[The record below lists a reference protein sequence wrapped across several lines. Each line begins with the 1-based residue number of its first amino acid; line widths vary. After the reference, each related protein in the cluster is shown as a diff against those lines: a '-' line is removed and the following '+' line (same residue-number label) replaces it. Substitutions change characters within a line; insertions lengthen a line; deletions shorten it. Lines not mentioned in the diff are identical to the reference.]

1 MVCWSASTLAAECY
15 RLQKC
20 WISFWNF
27 RWQSNRKSSCQPH
40 TWLLSGWPLC
50 KNCEVSKPDLEAV
63 ILVWTSLISMFSASA
78 RVFAANE
85 LNFISNISLNL
96 VIFEFE
102 PYNSRIW
109 TLQHFELLWYNHWNG
124 IVWDSYIASTILTL
138 ICNGLRFYYPFS
150 NQFTLSISEHTIC
163 IANSIAIFNIIAHSW
178 FLPPCAV

>member
-1 MVCWSASTLAAECY
+1 MPRSASLRNYFELLPRDLTRDYIRQVLCSQSKGAEGNEVLLWMVCWSAPAAEWSK
-15 RLQKC
+15 LQKW

-78 RVFAANE
+78 RAFAADE

-102 PYNSRIW
+102 PYYRITGSGKTLKVRTLGCARRSPPTDPCPSFAKISR
-109 TLQHFELLWYNHWNG
+109 
-124 IVWDSYIASTILTL
+124 
-138 ICNGLRFYYPFS
+138 
-150 NQFTLSISEHTIC
+150 
-163 IANSIAIFNIIAHSW
+163 AN
-178 FLPPCAV
+178 

>member
-1 MVCWSASTLAAECY
+1 MPRSASPRNYIELLPRDLTRDYIRQVLCSQSKGAEGNEVCPTFISQKRMVCWSAPAPAAEWN

-50 KNCEVSKPDLEAV
+50 GNCEVSKPDLEAV
-63 ILVWTSLISMFSASA
+63 ILVWTSLISMFSGSA
-78 RVFAANE
+78 RAFAADE

-102 PYNSRIW
+102 PYNSGIW
-109 TLQHFELLWYNHWNG
+109 TL
-124 IVWDSYIASTILTL
+124 
-138 ICNGLRFYYPFS
+138 
-150 NQFTLSISEHTIC
+150 
-163 IANSIAIFNIIAHSW
+163 
-178 FLPPCAV
+178 

>member
-1 MVCWSASTLAAECY
+1 MPRSASLRNYFELLPRDLTEDYICQVLCCQSKGAKGNEVCPTFISQKWMVCWSAPAPVAEWS

-27 RWQSNRKSSCQPH
+27 GWQSNRKSSDQPH

-50 KNCEVSKPDLEAV
+50 KNCEVSKLDLEAV

-78 RVFAANE
+78 RAFAADE

-102 PYNSRIW
+102 PYNSGIW
-109 TLQHFELLWYNHWNG
+109 TL
-124 IVWDSYIASTILTL
+124 
-138 ICNGLRFYYPFS
+138 
-150 NQFTLSISEHTIC
+150 
-163 IANSIAIFNIIAHSW
+163 
-178 FLPPCAV
+178 

>member
-1 MVCWSASTLAAECY
+1 MPRYASFRNYFELLLRDLTGDYICQVLCSQSKGAEGNEVCPTFISEKWMVCWSAPAPAAEWS

-40 TWLLSGWPLC
+40 TWILTGWHLC
-50 KNCEVSKPDLEAV
+50 KYCEVSKPDLEAV

-78 RVFAANE
+78 RAFAADE

-102 PYNSRIW
+102 PYNSGIW
-109 TLQHFELLWYNHWNG
+109 TL
-124 IVWDSYIASTILTL
+124 
-138 ICNGLRFYYPFS
+138 
-150 NQFTLSISEHTIC
+150 
-163 IANSIAIFNIIAHSW
+163 
-178 FLPPCAV
+178 